1 MNFGN
6 RLYATLDGRRAGE
19 PVNKNA
25 GPSLLL
31 KKREH
36 TSDVVSATSF
46 DQSLFS
52 GGQPLDLYFE
62 KQWFETKEL
71 RDRIKALIKTYFELG
86 GLQLQVNSV
95 DIDLLEKAH
104 ASPNDYPFVIV
115 RRGGY
120 SVRFSDMNYKSRA
133 EFIELAKKSEKAF

>member
-1 MNFGN
+1 MSFGQ
-6 RLYATLDGRRAGE
+6 RLYATLDGRKAGE

-36 TSDVVSATSF
+36 TSDIISATSF
-46 DQSLFS
+46 DQTLFS
-52 GGQPLDLYFE
+52 GGQPLDMYFE
-62 KQWFETKEL
+62 EQWFATKEM
-71 RDRIKALIKTYFELG
+71 RDKIKVLIKTYFEFG

-95 DIDLLEKAH
+95 DIKLLEKAH
-104 ASPNDYPFVIV
+104 AAPNDYPFVIV

-120 SVRFSDMNYKSRA
+120 SVRFCDMNYNSRL